1 MTMTMTMTMTII
13 ISNDDLGVGMRF
25 FSLFVFRRESRNK
38 QTFGVKCDL
47 LGQSQ
52 IVSTH
57 LERSRFH
64 FPECFW
70 EDPWRVPEVPRVLP
84 NRFPVEAQLQRS
96 APVEDLKLSKLDITN
111 FT

>member
-1 MTMTMTMTMTII
+1 MTMTMTII

-52 IVSTH
+52 IVSTISRGLDSTSQSAFGRIPGGSRRS
-57 LERSRFH
+57 LECSPIGSRSK
-64 FPECFW
+64 
-70 EDPWRVPEVPRVLP
+70 P
-84 NRFPVEAQLQRS
+84 NCNVRPQ
-96 APVEDLKLSKLDITN
+96 SKT
-111 FT
+111 